1 MKKLILFLLMAVFT
15 YTANAQI
22 ATENAK
28 ILDNTYITV
37 GGGVS
42 TPLDNL
48 FPVNPSATIA
58 IGKEFTPVF
67 GAEVEGTAWFGS
79 YSFNHSHFD
88 TPKTHN
94 IVRGQYLGMNG
105 IVNLTNLF
113 CDYQGSPRPF
123 ELKAVAGTG
132 WLHTYR
138 PNRSDASENSLGVK
152 TGLDFAFNINDA
164 HTISIRPAMLWDVFT
179 LGEMPLQFDKR
190 QAQFYLGA
198 AYTYH
203 FKTSNGT
210 HSFKTYDVGAMNREI
225 NNLKREL
232 RKKPQTVTKEI
243 VKERIV
249 EKNVG
254 NTIYNP
260 FVVTFAQNSA
270 ALTEYAKDIL
280 DNIPTNVSVDIIGSA
295 SPEGTTE
302 YNQALSEKRA
312 AVVADYLTHKGVVI
326 TSSKGIGS
334 PNAQSQRIVTVV
346 VK

>member
-1 MKKLILFLLMAVFT
+1 MKKLILILFAAVFM

-79 YSFNHSHFD
+79 YAFNHSHFD
-88 TPKTHN
+88 SYNHN

-113 CDYQGSPRPF
+113 CDYKGSPRPF

-152 TGLDFAFNINDA
+152 TGLDFAWNFGDV
-164 HTISIRPAMLWDVFT
+164 HTFSIRPAVLWDVFT

-210 HSFKTYDVGAMNREI
+210 HSFKTYDVGAMNHEI
-225 NNLKREL
+225 NRLKHDL
-232 RKKPQTVTKEI
+232 RKKPQTITKEV

-249 EKNVG
+249 EKNG
-254 NTIYNP
+254 NTIIYNP
-260 FVVTFAQNSA
+260 YVITFAQNSA
-270 ALTEYAKDIL
+270 ALTNYAKDIL
-280 DNIPTNVSVDIIGSA
+280 DNISPDVTVDIIGYA
-295 SPEGTTE
+295 SPEGTAE

-312 AVVADYLTHKGVVI
+312 AVVQDYLTNKGVRI
-326 TSSKGIGS
+326 NSAKGMGAT
-334 PNAQSQRIVTVV
+334 NNESQRIVVV
-346 VK
+346 IVK